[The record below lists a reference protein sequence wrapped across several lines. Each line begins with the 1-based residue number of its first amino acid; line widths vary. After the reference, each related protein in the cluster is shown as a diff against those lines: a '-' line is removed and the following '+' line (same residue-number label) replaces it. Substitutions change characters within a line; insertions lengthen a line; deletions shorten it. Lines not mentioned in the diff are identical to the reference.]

1 MTLPFTLLFP
11 GDDLTAKPQLA
22 AALTEVD
29 DGPRHCRVSTLV
41 SRHGVPLR
49 EPKQLS
55 YTLRV
60 NDVFSIDEPSH
71 APSLQRLASHPRLS
85 PLKGFAKYY

>member
-11 GDDLTAKPQLA
+11 RNYLAAKPQLA
-22 AALTEVD
+22 ATLAEID
-29 DGPRHCRVSTLV
+29 DGPGHRWVSTLV
-41 SRHGVPLR
+41 PGHSVPLS
-49 EPKQLS
+49 ESEQLS

-71 APSLQRLASHPRLS
+71 APSLQRLASHPGPSL
-85 PLKGFAKYY
+85 LKGFAKYY